1 MKYPKYFCP
10 QPFSYVYT
18 NHYGSWKPCCKSSIG
33 HKPIT
38 FEEWWY
44 EDEDLKEL
52 RNALLSDEWSKPL
65 EDMCSR
71 FCFNSEARGVKS
83 YRQHMIEAWSTKD
96 RYKKMN
102 KLISSFKSSGQLLTD
117 ERVYQIKVRG
127 FGNECNL
134 KCYMCP
140 PQNSTSR
147 ISEMLKVSD
156 ESLEI
161 FYGNRRTPPRE
172 YLIDTRKATLN
183 NEREK
188 KQMYEVIEEL
198 GPNIRMLSLSGGE
211 PAMIS
216 EYYDLMDKIIEIGES
231 KNIIIFM
238 NSNLTRFNLKNRSL
252 IDYFPKFKSFFI
264 QASIDDLFE
273 RDEWIRYPSK
283 FEKVIENLKYLKTIN
298 NCKVSVNVSW
308 SLLNAANAENI
319 CKYFDEQELNIKQ
332 NINFVE
338 YPNELHVKNHPYKN
352 ELMEKFKN
360 SKYKMVREV
369 GLEMKAEYDELQFF
383 KAVAY
388 IKELDKIRNTKSW
401 KVFPELS
408 SYLQ

>member
-44 EDEDLKEL
+44 EDEDLKKL
-52 RNALLSDEWSKPL
+52 RNALLSDEWSEPL
-65 EDMCSR
+65 EDECSR

-83 YRQHMIEAWSTKD
+83 YRQHMIDAWSTKD

-102 KLISSFKSSGQLLTD
+102 KLISSFKSSGHLLTD

-147 ISEMLKVSD
+147 ITEMLKVSD
-156 ESLEI
+156 ESLNM
-161 FYGNRRTPPRE
+161 FYDRTFPKE
-172 YLIDTRKATLN
+172 YLINTRKATLN

-198 GPNIRMLSLSGGE
+198 GPNIRMLSLTGGE
-211 PAMIS
+211 PSMIS

-231 KNIIIFM
+231 KNIDIFM

-252 IDYFPKFKSFFI
+252 IDYFSQFKSFFI

-298 NCKVSVNVSW
+298 NCKVSVNVTW
-308 SLLNAANAENI
+308 SLLNVTNAENI
-319 CKYFDEQELNIKQ
+319 CKYFDEQNLNIAQ
-332 NINFVE
+332 NVNFVK

>member
-1 MKYPKYFCP
+1 
-10 QPFSYVYT
+10 
-18 NHYGSWKPCCKSSIG
+18 
-33 HKPIT
+33 
-38 FEEWWY
+38 
-44 EDEDLKEL
+44 
-52 RNALLSDEWSKPL
+52 
-65 EDMCSR
+65 
-71 FCFNSEARGVKS
+71 
-83 YRQHMIEAWSTKD
+83 
-96 RYKKMN
+96 
-102 KLISSFKSSGQLLTD
+102 
-117 ERVYQIKVRG
+117 
-127 FGNECNL
+127 
-134 KCYMCP
+134 MCP

-147 ISEMLKVSD
+147 ITEMLKVSD
-156 ESLEI
+156 ESLNM
-161 FYGNRRTPPRE
+161 FYDRTFPKE
-172 YLIDTRKATLN
+172 YLINTRKATLN

-198 GPNIRMLSLSGGE
+198 GPNIRMLSLTGGE
-211 PAMIS
+211 PSMIS

-231 KNIIIFM
+231 KNIDIFM

-252 IDYFPKFKSFFI
+252 IDYFSQFKSFFI

-298 NCKVSVNVSW
+298 NCKVSVNVTW
-308 SLLNAANAENI
+308 SLLNVTNAENI
-319 CKYFDEQELNIKQ
+319 CKYFDEQNLNIAQ
-332 NINFVE
+332 NVNFVK